1 MKTIKMLPVYF
12 TNKLPEI
19 FEGKLAS
26 QVAITDDFGWGVF
39 WVYSSTLKD
48 GCIPCYETQRL
59 NQEVAVR
66 FEDETGGLV
75 VPEDLWDAL

>member
-19 FEGKLAS
+19 FDGKLAS

-39 WVYSSTLKD
+39 WAYTTTFKN
-48 GCIPCYETQRL
+48 GCIPCYEVSRDETNVRI
-59 NQEVAVR
+59 R
-66 FEDETGGLV
+66 FEDETGGLHI
-75 VPEDLWDAL
+75 PAAHWDAL